1 MTAFVIIAIVIVVIL
16 FIVLG
21 NKDGNVQN
29 NESQPSSPKLDDR
42 MMMDIAKKVG
52 QKGKGN
58 YWQGFK
64 ARKPQDAKAIESFSG
79 RNMDAIS
86 DADAFQIV
94 SSFLRWSNN
103 SGTPIPAL
111 KEKFIEQM
119 ESLLA
124 DGATFEML
132 IGRMKT
138 EKAKEARQ
146 FNISEDF
153 TICSFMYEWL
163 VEMKN
168 EQKKDLIT
176 EKLARNL
183 NIPEEELESFKEQI
197 RKVEEEQNLAPDL
210 SQLDREENKLFALAN
225 EGVSYLDEINPLTE
239 DDKTYRL
246 NENGR
251 FEARILCSTMVIDL
265 HSHFK
270 NEINLDVQTDRYFLL
285 LADSITGDYPD
296 NEIDFINS
304 RIAFYN
310 DAIKRICED
319 PYSKATDS
327 ILANIFYLLYINPLS
342 TTFEKDNQ
350 EGTVSRDAVLA
361 LKIEIEDVIK
371 EMEVGRLLITSERAH
386 SIKEKFLKVLNGMI
400 PESKRALLNQ
410 DAAWLFA
417 DQAVEMVKSGN
428 IDDRIASVLP
438 YDVVRNIRELSGI
451 YNDNDELSREQ
462 IESVLD
468 KAKGEFTRMFDK

>member
-1 MTAFVIIAIVIVVIL
+1 MAAFVIIAIVLVVIL
-16 FIVLG
+16 IVIFG
-21 NKDGNVQN
+21 NKDSKVQN
-29 NESQPSSPKLDDR
+29 KGSQPTSPKLDDR
-42 MMMDIAKKVG
+42 MMMDIAKSVG
-52 QKGKGN
+52 QNGKGN

-64 ARKPQDAKAIESFSG
+64 TRKPQDAKAIESFCG

-94 SSFLRWSNN
+94 SSFLRWSKN
-103 SGTPIPAL
+103 SGTPIADL
-111 KEKFIEQM
+111 KDKFIEQM

-132 IGRMKT
+132 MGRMKT
-138 EKAKEARQ
+138 EKEKEARQ

-153 TICSFMYEWL
+153 TICSYMHEWL

-168 EQKKDLIT
+168 EQEKDLIT
-176 EKLARNL
+176 ERLAKNL
-183 NIPEEELESFKEQI
+183 NIPEEELGSFQEQI
-197 RKVEEEQNLAPDL
+197 RKAEEELNLAPDI

-225 EGVSYLDEINPLTE
+225 EGVNHLVEINPLTE
-239 DDKTYRL
+239 DDKIYRL
-246 NENGR
+246 NENGK

-270 NEINLDVQTDRYFLL
+270 NEIDLDIQTDRYFLL
-285 LADSITGDYPD
+285 LANSITGDYPD

-327 ILANIFYLLYINPLS
+327 ILANIFNLLYLNPLS
-342 TTFEKDNQ
+342 TTFENDNQ
-350 EGTVSRDAVLA
+350 EKTISRHAILA
-361 LKIEIEDVIK
+361 LKIEIEDVLK
-371 EMEVGRLLITSERAH
+371 EMEVGRLLITSESAH
-386 SIKEKFLKVLNGMI
+386 AIKEKFLLALNNMI
-400 PESKRALLNQ
+400 PESKRELLSQ

-417 DQAVEMVKSGN
+417 DQAIEMVKSGS
-428 IDDRIASVLP
+428 IDDRITSVLP
-438 YDVVRNIRELSGI
+438 YNVVCQIKDLSVI
-451 YNDNDELSREQ
+451 YNDNNELSSEQ
-462 IESVLD
+462 IDSVLD
-468 KAKGEFTRMFDK
+468 KAKDEYIKSFAK